1 MIGGVLYQKY
11 VYEIE
16 KNSGISSTTEFGTD
30 FNHLEEET
38 MLSLSWAK
46 PLAQTLG
53 LLSSSGH
60 RLTPQGEW
68 DVTSLLI
75 SWSE

>member
-16 KNSGISSTTEFGTD
+16 KNSGISSTTEFGMD

-38 MLSLSWAK
+38 MLSLS
-46 PLAQTLG
+46 
-53 LLSSSGH
+53 
-60 RLTPQGEW
+60 
-68 DVTSLLI
+68 
-75 SWSE
+75 